1 MMSFHLITIV
11 LLIILLRSGKVLET
25 IKYYAHSTVSAKQ
38 LISDCSYYMK
48 IDMKY
53 YGKNV
58 KAETIWAVFEIT
70 T

>member
-11 LLIILLRSGKVLET
+11 LLIIPLRSGKVLET
-25 IKYYAHSTVSAKQ
+25 IKYYAHLAVSAKQ
-38 LISDCSYYMK
+38 LISDCSYYMN
-48 IDMKY
+48 IDTK

>member
-11 LLIILLRSGKVLET
+11 LLIILLRSGEVLET

-53 YGKNV
+53 GKNV

>member
-11 LLIILLRSGKVLET
+11 LLIYILLRSGEVLET

-48 IDMKY
+48 IDTKY
-53 YGKNV
+53 GNNV
-58 KAETIWAVFEIT
+58 KAETIWAVFKIT